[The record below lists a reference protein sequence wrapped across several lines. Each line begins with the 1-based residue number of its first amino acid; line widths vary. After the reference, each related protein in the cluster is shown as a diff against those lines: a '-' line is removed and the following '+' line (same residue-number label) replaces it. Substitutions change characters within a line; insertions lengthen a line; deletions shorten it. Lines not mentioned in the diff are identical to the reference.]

1 MNLSPNFTVEEFQK
15 SQTALRKGIP
25 NVMGPAEIAAAKLL
39 CEKVLEPL
47 RAHYG
52 RPIVLSSG
60 YRSPALNKAIGGA
73 VTSQHA
79 KGQAA
84 DFEIPGLDNYSVAK
98 WMEAHLNYDQLILEM
113 HTPGQ
118 PNSGWIH
125 VSYRVPYRNQ
135 ELTFDGKRYLE
146 GLRA

>member
-1 MNLSPNFTVEEFQK
+1 MNLSPNFTLAEFTK
-15 SQTALRKGIP
+15 SQAALRLKIDNTP
-25 NVMGPAEIAAAKLL
+25 PQQAIDAMKLL
-39 CEKVLEPL
+39 CEKVLEPT
-47 RAHYG
+47 RAHFG
-52 RPIVLSSG
+52 KPIILSSG

-73 VTSQHA
+73 PTSQHA
-79 KGQAA
+79 VGQAA
-84 DFEIPGLDNYSVAK
+84 DFEIPGLDNYEVAK
-98 WMEAHLNYDQLILEM
+98 WMEAKLNYDQLILEM

-135 ELTFDGKRYLE
+135 ELTFDGRRYLT